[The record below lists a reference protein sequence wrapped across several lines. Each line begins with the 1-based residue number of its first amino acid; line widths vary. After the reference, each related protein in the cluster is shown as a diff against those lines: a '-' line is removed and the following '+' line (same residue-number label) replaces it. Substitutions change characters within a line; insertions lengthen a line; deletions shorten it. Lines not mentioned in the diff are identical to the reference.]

1 MKRFH
6 VLGIA
11 LLALLLIL
19 GRSQSVGG
27 RIGPALNGGTPTGL
41 QFRLSEGAEQP
52 TPVLPPTVTPTPLP
66 ESAIQAILN
75 RLPPLPAEAA
85 REFAL
90 PERSLPPPRAGK
102 TVEEP
107 FPPPATPTT
116 PAQPAGGPLE
126 VLRYQPEGDVPLAPY
141 LSVTFSQPMVAL
153 AAHEDLTSQEVPV
166 RLSPQ
171 PPGTW
176 RWVGTQT
183 LFFEPEGRFPMATR
197 YTVEIPAGTTSAIG
211 GKLEKAVRWSF
222 TTPPPQVQAAYPTG
236 GPHRRDVLLFV
247 AFDQRVDPDA
257 ILPTIQVT
265 AGAQRFPLR
274 LARPEEV
281 EADPAVR
288 RMAKDAGK
296 GRWLAF
302 RTTELFPA
310 DTEVTVT
317 IGPGTPSAE
326 GPLRTEKAQSFTF
339 RTYGPLRVVEHR
351 CTWGDECPPLLPWY
365 VRFTNPL
372 DEEKF
377 DSSMVQVEPAVPGL
391 KTQVLG
397 DTLTIQGRTRGR
409 TTYRVILSAA
419 ISDQFGQTLGESQAV
434 TFTVG
439 SAPEMMT
446 APGGNFVVLDPY
458 GKPTYSV
465 FTVNYGQLNVQVYAV
480 RPEDWPAFQTYLQES
495 YRTDAPPTPPG
506 RLVLSQAI
514 PIKAQPD
521 ELAETPIDLSSVL
534 ENGFGQFVVVIKPQ
548 PGLFATLFRFLQ
560 PRPQPVVNAW
570 VQVTRIGLDAFV
582 DAEEMLAWA
591 TDLRDGRPLA
601 GVQLSLLPD
610 GPTALT
616 DEDGT
621 AILSLPAR
629 GAGIL
634 VARQGADVAILPE
647 NTYWWG
653 GGGWQ
658 RRPVQDELQ
667 WYVFDDR
674 QMYRPGEEV
683 HAKGWI
689 RRIGG
694 GPDGDIELAREAVSR
709 VQYQVMD
716 SQGNEIANGVLP
728 VNPLGGFDLA
738 FQLPQAMNLGYA
750 WLYLTA
756 EGAGDLYGRQYTHS
770 FQVQEF
776 RRPEF
781 EVSASASEGPHF
793 VGGYAIVSVEA
804 KYYAGGGLPNA
815 EVTWRVTSSP
825 GYYRPPNWDDFVF
838 GRWVPWWE
846 MAWGAPTVAIEGP
859 YRPGGMPDQ
868 GASYLGRTNAD
879 GVHRLRIDF
888 DAVDPPL
895 PANVYAEATVMD
907 VNRQAWTAATNLLVH
922 PAELYVG
929 LRSQRTFVEL
939 GEPLEIEAIVVDLDG
954 KPIPGRNIAMRA
966 ARLDWTFKG
975 GAWKQE
981 EVDVQTCDVTSA
993 QEPVRCTF
1001 ETPEGGTYRIT
1012 ATVVDDQDRKNQTEI
1027 TRWVSGG
1034 KMPPS
1039 RQIEQEKV
1047 TLIPDRQTYQPGDT
1061 AEILV
1066 QAPFYPAEGLLT
1078 LRRSGLVS
1086 RERFTMDGPSYT
1098 IKVPIQE
1105 SYIPNVYVQVDLVGA
1120 APRTGNSSM
1129 VAPPAAILP
1138 KRPAFATGSLNL
1150 PVPPMQRALV
1160 LEATPRE
1167 TKLEP
1172 GGETV
1177 VDVLLRDA
1185 HGEPVAGGEVAV
1197 VVVDEAV
1204 LALTNYQL
1212 ADPLAIFYRQRSPD
1226 VGDYHLRHN
1235 LLLVSPDQLL
1245 AQEVGAEAEMRAEG
1259 MRMAVA
1265 AMPTP
1270 MPVPAAPPMEAPGT
1284 APQPIRIRLD
1294 FKALAT
1300 FAPAVSTDAE
1310 GRAQVAVKLPDSL
1323 TRYRVMAVAVDRS
1336 GKRFGKAE
1344 SSITARLPLMV
1355 RPSPPRF
1362 LNFGDRFELPVVVQN
1377 QTDEPMSVEVAVRA
1391 SNAELT
1397 AGAGYRVAVPANDRV
1412 EVRFPAAT
1420 VRPGTA
1426 RFQVAAVANRGNS
1439 PAAGP
1444 WADAAEF
1451 SLPVWTPATT
1461 EAFATYGTMDEG
1473 AIIQPVIAPTGVFT
1487 QFGGLEIT
1495 ASATALQELTD
1506 AMLYLVSYPFEGAEQ
1521 LASRILAVAAL
1532 RDVLTAFQ
1540 AEGLPPA
1547 EEIQAAVERDIE
1559 RLRGMQNDDGG
1570 FPLWK
1575 RGDESWPYVT
1585 IHVAHALQRARDQE
1599 YRVPE
1604 EMIAPALEYL
1614 RAIESHFP
1622 SWYNQDVRNTLIAYS
1637 LYVRK
1642 LMHDSDTAKA
1652 RQLLQSAGLEKLSPE
1667 AVGWL
1672 LYVLSGD
1679 PGSTA
1684 EVDAIRR
1691 YLSNRVTETAGA
1703 AHFVTDYRDQG
1714 YVLLHSDRRAD
1725 GVILEALIVDQP
1737 QSDLIPKL
1745 VRGLLTHRTRG
1756 RWANTQENIF
1766 ILLALHRYFNT
1777 YEATTPDFVARV
1789 WLGDQFAGESA
1800 FRGRTTEYRQIHVPM
1815 SYLMSTELQRLILAK
1830 EGVGRLYYRLGLSYA
1845 PTDLWL
1851 EPADHGFTV
1860 ERAYEAVDDPDDVRR
1875 DAEGV
1880 WHVKAGARVRVRLT
1894 MVAPARRY
1902 HVALVDPLPA
1912 GFEALN
1918 PGLAVTGRLPQ
1929 DRGRGETYPWWAW
1942 WWPWYEHQNLRDE
1955 RAEAFT
1961 SLLWEGVYTYTYV
1974 ARATTPGQFVVPPAK
1989 AEEMYAPETFGRSA
2003 SDWVIVE

>member
-1 MKRFH
+1 MKRLH
-6 VLGIA
+6 LLGIA
-11 LLALLLIL
+11 LFTLLVVF
-19 GRSQSVGG
+19 GRSQSIGG
-27 RIGPALNGGTPTGL
+27 SIGPVLHEGTPTGL

-52 TPVLPPTVTPTPLP
+52 SPALPPLVTPTPLP
-66 ESAIQAILN
+66 ESTVQAILD
-75 RLPPLPAEAA
+75 RLPPLPPEEA

-90 PERSLPPPRAGK
+90 PEKPLPPPRAGK
-102 TVEEP
+102 TIEEP
-107 FPPPATPTT
+107 FPPQAAPIAPE
-116 PAQPAGGPLE
+116 QPIGDSLE

-153 AAHEDLTSQEVPV
+153 TAHEDLTGQEVPV

-171 PPGTW
+171 PAGAW

-183 LFFEPEGRFPMATR
+183 LFFEPEGRFPMATH

-211 GKLEKAVRWSF
+211 GKLERAVRWSF
-222 TTPPPQVQAAYPTG
+222 TTPPPQVQASYPTG

-247 AFDQRVDPDA
+247 AFDQRVDPDTV
-257 ILPTIQVT
+257 LPTIQVT

-274 LARPEEV
+274 LAQPEEI
-281 EADPAVR
+281 EADPTVR
-288 RMAKDAGK
+288 RMAKDAGE

-302 RTTELFPA
+302 RATELFPA

-317 IGPGTPSAE
+317 IGPGTPSME
-326 GPLRTEKAQSFTF
+326 GPLRTEEAQSFSF
-339 RTYGPLRVVEHR
+339 RTYGPLRVAEHR
-351 CTWGDECPPLLPWY
+351 CAWGDECPPFSLWY
-365 VRFTNPL
+365 IRFTNPL
-372 DEEKF
+372 DEAKF
-377 DSSMVQVEPAVPGL
+377 DTSMVQVEPAVPGL
-391 KTQVLG
+391 RIQAIG
-397 DTLTIQGRTRGR
+397 DMLTFQGRTRGR
-409 TTYRVILSAA
+409 TTYQVTLSAA
-419 ISDQFGQTLGESQAV
+419 ITDQFGQTLGQDQTV

-439 SAPEMMT
+439 SAPEMIT

-480 RPEDWPAFQTYLQES
+480 QPEDWPAFQTYLQGS
-495 YRTDAPPTPPG
+495 YRTDTPSTPPG
-506 RLVLSQAI
+506 RLVLSQTI
-514 PIKAQPD
+514 PVKAQPD
-521 ELAETPIDLSSVL
+521 ELAETSIDLSPLL
-534 ENGFGQFVVVIKPQ
+534 ENGFGQFVVVVKPQ
-548 PGLFATLFRFLQ
+548 PGLFATLFRFLLQ
-560 PRPQPVVNAW
+560 RPQPVVNAW

-582 DAEEMLAWA
+582 DAEEMLTWA
-591 TDLRDGRPLA
+591 TDLRDGRPLV
-601 GVQLSLLPD
+601 GVKLSLLPE

-616 DEDGT
+616 DESGMAT
-621 AILSLPAR
+621 LPLPAR
-629 GAGIL
+629 GTGIL
-634 VARQGADVAILPE
+634 VAHHGADVAILPE

-658 RRPVQDELQ
+658 RRPPLDGLQ

-674 QMYRPGEEV
+674 QMYRPGEAV
-683 HAKGWI
+683 HVKGWI
-689 RRIGG
+689 RRMGG
-694 GPDGDIELAREAVSR
+694 GPDGDIELARDAVSR
-709 VQYQVMD
+709 VHYRATD
-716 SQGNEIANGVLP
+716 SQGNEIANGTLQ
-728 VNPLGGFDLA
+728 VNLLGGFDLA
-738 FQLPQAMNLGYA
+738 FQLPEAMNLGYA
-750 WLYLTA
+750 WLHLTA
-756 EGAGDLYGRQYTHS
+756 EGAGELHGRAYTHS

-781 EVSASASEGPHF
+781 EVSASVSEGPHF
-793 VGGYAIVSVEA
+793 VGSYAIISVEA

-815 EVTWRVTSSP
+815 EVAWQVTSSP
-825 GYYRPPNWDDFVF
+825 GHYRPPNWDDFAF
-838 GRWVPWWE
+838 GRWIPWWE
-846 MAWGAPTVAIEGP
+846 MAWNAPVVAIEGP
-859 YRPGGMPDQ
+859 YGLSGVSAQ
-868 GASYLGRTNAD
+868 GVSYSGRTDAK
-879 GVHRLRIDF
+879 GIHRLRIDF

-895 PANVYAEATVMD
+895 PTNVYAEATVID

-929 LRSQRTFVEL
+929 LRSPRTFVEL
-939 GEPLEIEAIVVDLDG
+939 GQPLEIEAIVVDLDG
-954 KPIPGRNIAMRA
+954 KPIPERNIAMRA
-966 ARLDWTFKG
+966 VRLDWVYKNG
-975 GAWKQE
+975 QWQQE
-981 EVDVQTCDVTSA
+981 EVDVQTCNVLSA
-993 QEPVRCTF
+993 VEPVRCTF
-1001 ETPEGGTYRIT
+1001 KTPEGGTYRIT
-1012 ATVVDDQDRKNQTEI
+1012 ATIVDDQDRKNQTEI
-1027 TRWVSGG
+1027 TRWVSGD

-1039 RQIEQEKV
+1039 RQIEQGKV
-1047 TLIPDRQTYQPGDT
+1047 ILIPDRQTYQPGDT

-1086 RERFTMDGPSYT
+1086 SERFTMDGPSYT
-1098 IKVPIQE
+1098 IRVPIE
-1105 SYIPNVYVQVDLVGA
+1105 ERYIPNLTVQVDLVGA
-1120 APRTGNSSM
+1120 APR
-1129 VAPPAAILP
+1129 VDEADRVDERLP
-1138 KRPAFATGSLNL
+1138 QRPAFATGSLNL
-1150 PVPPMQRALV
+1150 SVPPMQRALA

-1172 GGETV
+1172 GSETV
-1177 VDVLLRDA
+1177 VDIRLRDA
-1185 HGEPVAGGEVAV
+1185 NGEPVEGGEVAV

-1212 ADPLAIFYRQRSPD
+1212 PDPLAVFYSQRSPD
-1226 VGDYHLRHN
+1226 VSDYHLRHN

-1245 AQEVGAEAEMRAEG
+1245 AMGGGGIEEPQAEG
-1259 MRMAVA
+1259 MRLFAPAA

-1270 MPVPAAPPMEAPGT
+1270 MAPPGAG
-1284 APQPIRIRLD
+1284 PQPIRVRLD
-1294 FKALAT
+1294 FEALAV
-1300 FAPAVSTDAE
+1300 FAPALTTDAE
-1310 GRAQVAVKLPDSL
+1310 GHAQVAVKLPDNL
-1323 TRYRVMAVAVDRS
+1323 TRYRVMAVAVDPS

-1377 QTDEPMSVEVAVRA
+1377 QTDELMWVDVAMRA

-1397 AGAGYRVAVPANDRV
+1397 AHAGYRVAVPANDRV

-1420 VRPGTA
+1420 MRPGRA
-1426 RFQVAAVANRGNS
+1426 RFQVAAVANRGDL
-1439 PAAGP
+1439 PATGS
-1444 WADAAEF
+1444 WADAVEF

-1461 EAFATYGTMDEG
+1461 EAFATYGTLDEG
-1473 AIIQPVIAPTGVFT
+1473 AIIQPVIVPTEVFT

-1495 ASATALQELTD
+1495 TSSTALQELTD
-1506 AMLYLVSYPFEGAEQ
+1506 AMLYLVSYPFECAEQ

-1547 EEIQAAVERDIE
+1547 REIQAAVERDIE
-1559 RLRGMQNDDGG
+1559 RLRGMQNEDGG

-1585 IHVAHALQRARDQE
+1585 IHVAHALQRARDQD

-1604 EMIAPALEYL
+1604 EMVTRVAQYL
-1614 RAIESHFP
+1614 RTIEDRFP
-1622 SWYNQDVRNTLIAYS
+1622 SWYGQDERNALIAYS

-1642 LMHDSDTAKA
+1642 QMGDPDMAKA
-1652 RQLLQSAGLEKLSPE
+1652 RQLIRSAGLEKLSPE

-1679 PGSTA
+1679 PNSAT
-1684 EVDAIRR
+1684 EINAIRR
-1691 YLSNRVTETAGA
+1691 YLNNRVVETAGA
-1703 AHFVTDYRDQG
+1703 AHFVTNYRDQG

-1725 GVILEALIVDQP
+1725 GVILEALLVDQP

-1745 VRGLLTHRTRG
+1745 VRGLLAHRTRG
-1756 RWANTQENIF
+1756 RWTNTQENVF

-1789 WLGDQFAGESA
+1789 WLGDRYAGESA
-1800 FRGRTTEYRQIHVPM
+1800 FRGRTTEYRQIQVPM
-1815 SYLMSTELQRLILAK
+1815 SYLTGSGLQRLVLAK
-1830 EGVGRLYYRLGLSYA
+1830 EGAGRLYYRLGLSYA
-1845 PTDLWL
+1845 PTNLWL
-1851 EPADHGFTV
+1851 EPVDHGFTV
-1860 ERAYEAVDDPDDVRR
+1860 ERVYEAVDNPDDVRR

-1894 MVAPARRY
+1894 MVASARRY

-1918 PGLAVTGRLPQ
+1918 PALAVTGRLPQ
-1929 DRGRGETYPWWAW
+1929 DRGGSEAYPWWAW

-1961 SLLWEGVYTYTYV
+1961 SLLWEGVYSYTYV
-1974 ARATTPGQFVVPPAK
+1974 ARATTPGRFIVPPAK

>member
-1 MKRFH
+1 MKCLL
-6 VLGIA
+6 VLGISLFI
-11 LLALLLIL
+11 LLVAF
-19 GRSQSVGG
+19 GHAQSVSGSV
-27 RIGPALNGGTPTGL
+27 GPSLNEGTPTGL

-52 TPVLPPTVTPTPLP
+52 PPVLPPPVTPTPLP
-66 ESAIQAILN
+66 ESTIQSILD
-75 RLPPLPAEAA
+75 RLPPLPAEEA

-90 PERSLPPPRAGK
+90 PEKPLPPPRAGK
-102 TVEEP
+102 TIEEP
-107 FPPPATPTT
+107 FPPPAAPIA
-116 PAQPAGGPLE
+116 PEQPAVGPLE

-141 LSVTFSQPMVAL
+141 LSVTFSQPMVTL
-153 AAHEDLTSQEVPV
+153 TAHKDLTTQEVPV

-197 YTVEIPAGTTSAIG
+197 YTVEIPAGITSATG
-211 GKLEKAVRWSF
+211 GKLEKAIRWTF
-222 TTPPPQVQAAYPTG
+222 TTPPPQVQASYPTG
-236 GPHRRDVLLFV
+236 GPHRREVLLFA
-247 AFDQRVDPDA
+247 AFDQRIDPDA
-257 ILPTIQVT
+257 VLPTIQVT

-274 LARPEEV
+274 LAKPEEI

-288 RMAKDAGK
+288 RMAKDAGE

-302 RTTELFPA
+302 RAAEPFPA
-310 DTEVTVT
+310 DTEITVT

-339 RTYGPLRVVEHR
+339 HTYGPLQVTEYR
-351 CTWGDECPPLLPWY
+351 CAWGDKCPPLLPWY
-365 VRFTNPL
+365 IRFTNPL
-372 DEEKF
+372 DEAKF
-377 DSSMVQVEPAVPGL
+377 DSSMVQVEPVVPGL
-391 KTQVLG
+391 RVQVLG
-397 DTLTIQGRTRGR
+397 DTLTIQGRTKGR
-409 TTYRVILSAA
+409 TTYRVTLSAA
-419 ISDQFGQTLGESQAV
+419 ITDQFGQTLGQDQVV
-434 TFTVG
+434 TFTVS
-439 SAPEMMT
+439 SAPEMIT

-480 RPEDWPAFQTYLQES
+480 QPEDWPAFQTYLQES

-521 ELAETPIDLSSVL
+521 ELTETPIDLSPML
-534 ENGFGQFVVVIKPQ
+534 ENGFGQFVIVIKPQ
-548 PGLFATLFRFLQ
+548 PGLFATLFRFLLQ
-560 PRPQPVVNAW
+560 RPQPVVNAW
-570 VQVTRIGLDAFV
+570 VQVTRIGLAAFA
-582 DAEEMLAWA
+582 DTQQMLAWA
-591 TDLRDGRPLA
+591 TDLRDGKPLA
-601 GVQLSLLPD
+601 GVKLSLFPN

-621 AILSLPAR
+621 ALLPLPAE

-634 VARQGADVAILPE
+634 VARHGADVAILPE

-658 RRPVQDELQ
+658 RRPTVDGLQ

-674 QMYRPGEEV
+674 QMYRPGETV
-683 HAKGWI
+683 HVKGWI

-694 GPDGDIELAREAVSR
+694 GPDGDIELARDAASR
-709 VQYQVMD
+709 VHYQVMD
-716 SQGNEIANGVLP
+716 SQGNEIANGTLL
-728 VNPLGGFDLA
+728 VNLLGGFDLA
-738 FQLPQAMNLGYA
+738 FQLPQAMNLGYT

-756 EGAGDLYGRQYTHS
+756 EGTGDLYGRPYTHS

-781 EVSASASEGPHF
+781 EVSTSVSEGPHF
-793 VGGYAIVSVEA
+793 VGSYALVSVEA

-825 GYYRPPNWDDFVF
+825 GHYRPPNWDDFDF

-846 MAWGAPTVAIEGP
+846 VTWGAPIMAIEGP
-859 YRPGGMPDQ
+859 HRLGEMPDQ
-868 GASYLGRTNAD
+868 GISYLGRTDAD

-895 PANVYAEATVMD
+895 PTNVYVEATVMD
-907 VNRQAWTAATNLLVH
+907 VNRQAWTAGANLLVH

-929 LRSQRTFVEL
+929 LRSPRTFVEL
-939 GEPLEIEAIVVDLDG
+939 GEPLEVEAIVVDLDG
-954 KPIPGRNIAMRA
+954 RPIPGHNIAMRA
-966 ARLDWTFKG
+966 ARLDWIYKNG
-975 GAWKQE
+975 RWQQE
-981 EVDVQTCDVTSA
+981 ETDVQTCHVPSA
-993 QEPVRCTF
+993 AEPVRCVF
-1001 ETPEGGTYRIT
+1001 KPSEGGMYQIT
-1012 ATVVDDQDRKNQTEI
+1012 ATVVDDRDRKNQTEI

-1039 RQIEQEKV
+1039 RQLEQEKV

-1066 QAPFYPAEGLLT
+1066 QAPFYPAEGVLT

-1086 RERFTMDGPSYT
+1086 SERFTMDGPSYT
-1098 IKVPIQE
+1098 IRVPIE
-1105 SYIPNVYVQVDLVGA
+1105 ERYIPNVYVQVDLVGA
-1120 APRTGNSSM
+1120 APRADEMASKGDPSM
-1129 VAPPAAILP
+1129 AAPPQ
-1138 KRPAFATGSLNL
+1138 RPAFATGSLNL
-1150 PVPPMQRALV
+1150 PVPPMQRALS

-1177 VDVLLRDA
+1177 VDILLRDA
-1185 HGEPVAGGEVAV
+1185 YGEPVAGGEVAV

-1212 ADPLAIFYRQRSPD
+1212 ADPLAIFYSQRSPD
-1226 VGDYHLRHN
+1226 VGDYHLRHS

-1245 AQEVGAEAEMRAEG
+1245 AGRGGAAEEAQAEG
-1259 MRMAVA
+1259 VRLFAST
-1265 AMPTP
+1265 AMPAP
-1270 MPVPAAPPMEAPGT
+1270 MAPALPMEAPSA
-1284 APQPIRIRLD
+1284 APQPIRVRLD
-1294 FKALAT
+1294 FEALAV
-1300 FAPAVSTDAE
+1300 FAPAVTTDAE
-1310 GRAQVAVKLPDSL
+1310 GRAQVTVKLPDSL

-1377 QTDEPMSVEVAVRA
+1377 QTDEPMSVDVAVRA

-1397 AGAGYRVAVPANDRV
+1397 AHAGYQVTVPANDRV
-1412 EVRFPAAT
+1412 EVRFPAAS

-1426 RFQVAAVANRGNS
+1426 RFQVAAVASRGGS
-1439 PAAGP
+1439 STAGP

-1461 EAFATYGTMDEG
+1461 EAFATYGTLDEG
-1473 AIIQPVIAPTGVFT
+1473 AVIQPVIAPTGVFT

-1495 ASATALQELTD
+1495 ASSTALQELTD
-1506 AMLYLVSYPFEGAEQ
+1506 TMLYLVSYPFECAEQ

-1585 IHVAHALQRARDQE
+1585 IHVAHALQRARDQD

-1604 EMIAPALEYL
+1604 EMVTRVAEYL
-1614 RAIESHFP
+1614 HTIEDRFP
-1622 SWYNQDVRNTLIAYS
+1622 SWYSQDVRNTLIAYS

-1642 LMHDSDTAKA
+1642 QMGDPDTAKA
-1652 RQLLQSAGLEKLSPE
+1652 RQLIQSAGLEKLSPE

-1679 PGSTA
+1679 PSSVA
-1684 EVDAIRR
+1684 EVNAIHR
-1691 YLSNRVTETAGA
+1691 YLNNRVAETAGA

-1745 VRGLLTHRTRG
+1745 VRGLLAHRTRG
-1756 RWANTQENIF
+1756 RWANTQENVF

-1777 YEATTPDFVARV
+1777 YEATTPDFVTRV
-1789 WLGDQFAGESA
+1789 WLGDRYAGESA
-1800 FRGRTTEYRQIHVPM
+1800 FRGRTTEYRQIQVPM
-1815 SYLMSTELQRLILAK
+1815 SYLAGLGSQRLILAK
-1830 EGVGRLYYRLGLSYA
+1830 EGAGRLYYRLGLSYA

-1860 ERAYEAVDDPDDVRR
+1860 ERVYEAVDDPDDVRR
-1875 DAEGV
+1875 DAEGI

-1918 PGLAVTGRLPQ
+1918 PVLAVTGRLPQ
-1929 DRGRGETYPWWAW
+1929 DRSASGTYPWWAW

-1955 RAEAFT
+1955 RAEAFA
-1961 SLLWEGVYTYTYV
+1961 SLLWEGVYSYTYM
-1974 ARATTPGQFVVPPAK
+1974 ARATTPGRFVVPPAK